1 MGTYCFN
8 FHASFATVKQLSFSN
23 CNVYFRKHFLLRI
36 YSLRARNTSIFFPP
50 EDYCISKINDTI
62 NIQTRPC
69 PLPCG
74 STFWFPYSHHY
85 QQPSAEH
92 PLGGQHSTGH
102 CFSPPLTPSHYS
114 FFPGQLKV
122 HFSLF
127 SLPAFDV
134 NCFIQEHHTI
144 RYLEKLVFDLSAQS
158 NETESLIL

>member
-8 FHASFATVKQLSFSN
+8 FCASFTTVKQLSFSN
-23 CNVYFRKHFLLRI
+23 RNIYFRKHFLLRI
-36 YSLRARNTSIFFPP
+36 YSLRARNTSIFFSP
-50 EDYCISKINDTI
+50 EDCCISKINDTI

-102 CFSPPLTPSHYS
+102 FFSPINS
-114 FFPGQLKV
+114 K
-122 HFSLF
+122 SLF
-127 SLPAFDV
+127 SLPRAAKSTLLSLQSSAFDV